1 MAYPSGSAGSDS
13 TIAPVVVVVEA
24 LAGAVVPVVFVPE
37 VVLVVAESDFLVVAV
52 VAGFVV
58 VVEPDLPVVAV
69 DLAVLAVDL
78 AVVAVDLA
86 LVVLVVD
93 ALARV
98 VVVVS
103 ESPSSESSGSP
114 VVDVEAPAR
123 IVVVVV
129 CLASFGRG
137 IVHVVRLEPS

>member
-1 MAYPSGSAGSDS
+1 MPRILTGYPSRSAGSDS
-13 TIAPVVVVVEA
+13 TIAPVVVVVEP

-37 VVLVVAESDFLVVAV
+37 VVLVVVDPDFPVVAV
-52 VAGFVV
+52 VAAGFVV
-58 VVEPDLPVVAV
+58 VVEPDLSVVAV
-69 DLAVLAVDL
+69 DLAVVTVDL
-78 AVVAVDLA
+78 AR
-86 LVVLVVD
+86 VVLVVD

-103 ESPSSESSGSP
+103 ESPTSESSGSP
-114 VVDVEAPAR
+114 VVDVVAPAR